1 MKYFLLFIMIAVC
14 SACNVNDQDE
24 ALNNTGKKENRILQ
38 TGKEN
43 TITNDDI
50 LIENR
55 EEENLDEVH
64 DPSHPTRAEELVRDK
79 FDLEKNRN
87 LIVQYDHL
95 EKGKY
100 IIHVYSVEGSQ
111 ENSEAWYMVDL
122 QTKNVEPLR
131 R

>member
-24 ALNNTGKKENRILQ
+24 ALNETGTEENGLLQ
-38 TGKEN
+38 TGN
-43 TITNDDI
+43 DQRITNDDI
-50 LIENR
+50 LVEAR
-55 EEENLDEVH
+55 EEVNLDKDH
-64 DPSHPTRAEELVRDK
+64 DPLHPTMAEELVREK
-79 FDLEKNRN
+79 LGLENN
-87 LIVQYDHL
+87 ENVIVQYDHL

-122 QTKNVEPLR
+122 QTKAVQSLR